1 MHIRDISVDILVD
14 ISWHL
19 IFVTSSLGD
28 TIVDERAYERSHP
41 WISFRPGLA
50 RATPQLWSLLGQ
62 AAARCEQVARAV
74 LPPAAAA
81 EMHKLYLI
89 KGARATTAI
98 EGNTLTE
105 EQVRDRLDGQLELPI
120 SQEYL
125 GREVDNI
132 LRACEDIFGRV
143 IAPEPIRL
151 TPDWIREANR
161 LVLAGLEEHLKEGV
175 VPGDV
180 PPFSVGVARYPGAPR
195 EDCRF
200 LLERLCE
207 WLEEDAVWPE
217 LQEHLG
223 SAVAVALLRAIFA
236 HLYIAWI
243 HPFGDGN
250 GRTARLAE
258 FLILAGA
265 GVPSPATHLLSNHY
279 NLTRADYY
287 RQLDRSS
294 RANGGRGDA
303 LGVIVYSLQGFLDGL
318 EEQCRYV
325 EEVQSW
331 LAWEHYVYWR
341 FRLHPRSPAMN
352 RRREVVLVLGRHA
365 KPVRKREIPDL
376 APALARLYSTKTAK
390 TLTRDL
396 NWLLANEL
404 LEKEAASYRAPVHM
418 MQQFLP
424 VRA

>member
-1 MHIRDISVDILVD
+1 ME
-14 ISWHL
+14 
-19 IFVTSSLGD
+19 
-28 TIVDERAYERSHP
+28 ERAYSRSHP
-41 WISFRPGLA
+41 WISFRPGFE

-62 AAARCEQVARAV
+62 VAARCEQVARAV
-74 LPPAAAA
+74 LPPAAAT
-81 EMHKLYLI
+81 EMHKLYLV

-105 EQVRDRLDGQLELPI
+105 AQVRDRLEGQLELPI

-125 GREVDNI
+125 GREVDNV
-132 LRACEDIFGRV
+132 LRACEDIFARV
-143 IAPEPIRL
+143 MAGEPPPL
-151 TPDWIREANR
+151 TRDWIEEANR
-161 LVLAGLEEHLKEGV
+161 IVLAGLEDHLEEGV
-175 VPGDV
+175 VPGEV
-180 PPFSVGVARYPGAPR
+180 PTFSVGVARYPGAPR

-200 LLERLCE
+200 LLERLCD
-207 WLEEDAVWPE
+207 WLEEDAAWPDLE
-217 LQEHLG
+217 QHLG
-223 SAVAVALLRAIFA
+223 SAIAVAMLRAILA

-250 GRTARLAE
+250 GRTARLTE
-258 FLILAGA
+258 FLILARA

-279 NLTRADYY
+279 NLTRANYY

-303 LGVIVYSLQGFLDGL
+303 LRFIVYSLQGLLDGL

-325 EEVQSW
+325 EGVQSW
-331 LAWEHYVYWR
+331 LAWEHYVYWK

-365 KPVRKREIPDL
+365 EPARKREIPDL

-404 LEKEAASYRAPVHM
+404 LEKEADSYRAPVHT
-418 MQQFLP
+418 MQQFRP

>member
-1 MHIRDISVDILVD
+1 ME
-14 ISWHL
+14 
-19 IFVTSSLGD
+19 
-28 TIVDERAYERSHP
+28 ERPYRQSHP
-41 WISFRPGLA
+41 WISCRPGFE

-62 AAARCEQVARAV
+62 VAARCEQVARAV

-81 EMHKLYLI
+81 EMHKLYLV

-105 EQVRDRLDGQLELPI
+105 AQVRDRLEGQLELPI

-125 GREVDNI
+125 GREVDNV
-132 LRACEDIFGRV
+132 LRACEDIFTQVMAGET
-143 IAPEPIRL
+143 PPL
-151 TPDWIREANR
+151 TRDWIEDANR
-161 LVLAGLEEHLKEGV
+161 IVLAGLEDHLEEGV
-175 VPGDV
+175 VPGEV
-180 PPFSVGVARYPGAPR
+180 PTFSVGVARYPGAPR

-200 LLERLCE
+200 LLERLCD
-207 WLEEDAVWPE
+207 WLEEDAAWPDLE
-217 LQEHLG
+217 RHLG
-223 SAVAVALLRAIFA
+223 SAIAVAMLRAILA

-250 GRTARLAE
+250 GRTARLTE
-258 FLILAGA
+258 FLILARA

-303 LGVIVYSLQGFLDGL
+303 LGFIVYSLQGLLDGL

-325 EEVQSW
+325 EGVQSW

-352 RRREVVLVLGRHA
+352 RRREVVLVLGRHGEA
-365 KPVRKREIPDL
+365 ARKRDIPDL
-376 APALARLYSTKTAK
+376 APVLARLYSTKTAK

-396 NWLLANEL
+396 NWLLENEL
-404 LEKEAASYRAPVHM
+404 IEREADGYRAPVHM

-424 VRA
+424 PRP

>member
-1 MHIRDISVDILVD
+1 ME
-14 ISWHL
+14 
-19 IFVTSSLGD
+19 
-28 TIVDERAYERSHP
+28 ERAYERSHP
-41 WISFRPGLA
+41 WIRFRPGFE
-50 RATPQLWSLLGQ
+50 RATPRLWSLLGQ

-81 EMHKLYLI
+81 EMHKLYLV

-105 EQVRDRLDGQLELPI
+105 AQVRRRLEGQLELPI

-132 LRACEDIFGRV
+132 LRACEDIFHQIVAGNPPRLS
-143 IAPEPIRL
+143 PEL
-151 TPDWIREANR
+151 IREANR
-161 LVLAGLEEHLKEGV
+161 VVLAGLDEHLEEGV
-175 VPGDV
+175 VPGEV
-180 PPFSVGVARYPGAPR
+180 PAFSVGVARYAGAPR

-200 LLERLCE
+200 LLERLCD
-207 WLEEDAVWPE
+207 WLEEDATWPDLE
-217 LQEHLG
+217 EHLG
-223 SAVAVALLRAIFA
+223 SGVAVALLRAILA

-250 GRTARLAE
+250 GRTARLTE
-258 FLILAGA
+258 FLILARA

-294 RANGGRGDA
+294 RASDGRGDA
-303 LGVIVYSLQGFLDGL
+303 LGFIVYSLRGFLDGL
-318 EEQCRYV
+318 EEQCRYI
-325 EEVQSW
+325 EAVQSR

-341 FRLHPRSPAMN
+341 FRSHPRSPAMN

-365 KPVRKREIPDL
+365 EPVRKRDLPDL
-376 APALARLYSTKTAK
+376 APSLARLYATKTTK

-396 NWLLANEL
+396 NWLLDNDL
-404 LEKEAASYRAPVHM
+404 IEKEADMYRAPVHM

>member
-1 MHIRDISVDILVD
+1 M
-14 ISWHL
+14 
-19 IFVTSSLGD
+19 T
-28 TIVDERAYERSHP
+28 DERRYERSHP
-41 WISFRPGLA
+41 WISFRPGLG

-74 LPPAAAA
+74 LPPADAA

-98 EGNTLTE
+98 EGNTLSE
-105 EQVRDRLDGQLELPI
+105 EQVRRRLEGKLELPI
-120 SQEYL
+120 SREYL

-132 LRACEDIFGRV
+132 LRACEGIFGQVAAGGR
-143 IAPEPIRL
+143 PRL
-151 TPDWIREANR
+151 TPDWVFEANR
-161 LVLAGLEEHLKEGV
+161 IVLAGLEEHLAEGV
-175 VPGDV
+175 IPGDV
-180 PPFSVGVARYPGAPR
+180 PTFSVGVGRYSGAPR
-195 EDCRF
+195 EDCGF

-207 WLEEDAVWPE
+207 WLEEDAGWPE
-217 LQEHLG
+217 LEEHLG
-223 SAVAVALLRAIFA
+223 SAVAVALLRAILA

-250 GRTARLAE
+250 GRTARLTE
-258 FLILAGA
+258 FLILARA

-303 LGVIVYSLQGFLDGL
+303 LGFIIYSLRGFLDGL

-325 EEVQSW
+325 EEVQSR
-331 LAWEHYVYWR
+331 LAWEHYVHWR
-341 FRLHPRSPAMN
+341 FRLHRRSPAMN

-365 KPVRKREIPDL
+365 EPVRKREIPDS
-376 APALARLYSTKTAK
+376 APILARLYSTKTAK

-396 NWLLANEL
+396 NWLVANEL
-404 LEKEAASYRAPVHM
+404 LEKEADAYRAPVDM

-424 VRA
+424 LRA

>member
-1 MHIRDISVDILVD
+1 MME
-14 ISWHL
+14 
-19 IFVTSSLGD
+19 GG
-28 TIVDERAYERSHP
+28 AYRRSHP
-41 WISFRPGLA
+41 WISFRAGFE

-62 AAARCEQVARAV
+62 VAARCEQVARAV

-81 EMHKLYLI
+81 EMHKLYLV

-105 EQVRDRLDGQLELPI
+105 AQVRDRLEGQLELPI

-125 GREVDNI
+125 GREIDNV
-132 LRACEDIFGRV
+132 LGACGDIFTRV
-143 IAPEPIRL
+143 MAGETLPL
-151 TPDWIREANR
+151 TRDWIEEANR
-161 LVLAGLEEHLKEGV
+161 IVLAGLEDHLEEGV
-175 VPGDV
+175 VPGEV
-180 PPFSVGVARYPGAPR
+180 PTFAVGVARYPGAPR

-200 LLERLCE
+200 LLERLCD
-207 WLEEDAVWPE
+207 WLEEDAVWPDLE
-217 LQEHLG
+217 RHLG
-223 SAVAVALLRAIFA
+223 STTAVAMLRAILA

-250 GRTARLAE
+250 GRTARLTE
-258 FLILAGA
+258 FLILARA

-294 RANGGRGDA
+294 QANGGRGDA
-303 LGVIVYSLQGFLDGL
+303 LGFIVYSLRGLLDGL

-325 EEVQSW
+325 EEVQSR

-352 RRREVVLVLGRHA
+352 RRREVVLVLGRHGEA
-365 KPVRKREIPDL
+365 ARKRDIPDL
-376 APALARLYSTKTAK
+376 ALALARLYSTKTTK

-396 NWLLANEL
+396 NWLLENEL
-404 LEKEAASYRAPVHM
+404 IEKEADGYRAPVHM

-424 VRA
+424 PPRVTASRARSGELRNLRVSAT